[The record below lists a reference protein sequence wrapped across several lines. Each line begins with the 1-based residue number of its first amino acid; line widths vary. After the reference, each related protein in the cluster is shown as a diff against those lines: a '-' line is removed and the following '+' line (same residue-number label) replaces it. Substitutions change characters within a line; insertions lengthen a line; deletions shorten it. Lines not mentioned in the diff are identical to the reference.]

1 MPTFAEKAEA
11 LAGCSPAKAGAHL
24 RPHNLSWAPAPTGA
38 HCPDGQRGFTLVEL
52 MVVLAILALAAAA
65 VVLTIP
71 GDERTVRSEA
81 DRLAARLAAAR
92 DVAVIEGRSVAV
104 NFAPS
109 GYGFERRVEGAWQ
122 PLPGRAFEQRN
133 WPGDVRFVAGDGQ
146 GVSRILFDRVGTS
159 PTPQS
164 VVLAGGDARET
175 VRVSA
180 TGEVSRG
187 Q

>member
-1 MPTFAEKAEA
+1 MRISAGKADP
-11 LAGCSPAKAGAHL
+11 SPEG
-24 RPHNLSWAPAPTGA
+24 N
-38 HCPDGQRGFTLVEL
+38 GFTLVEL
-52 MVVLAILALAAAA
+52 MVVLAILALAAAV

-71 GDERTVRSEA
+71 GEERNVRSEA

-92 DVAVIEGRSVAV
+92 DVAVIEGRSVSV

-109 GYGFERRVEGAWQ
+109 GYGFERRVEGVWQ

-133 WPGDVRFVAGDGQ
+133 WPSDVRFIAGDGQ
-146 GVSRILFDRVGTS
+146 ANARILFDRVGIS
-159 PTPQS
+159 PNPQAL
-164 VVLAGGDARET
+164 VLSGGDAREI

>member
-1 MPTFAEKAEA
+1 MRIFAPTAETRA
-11 LAGCSPAKAGAHL
+11 
-24 RPHNLSWAPAPTGA
+24 RPHAN
-38 HCPDGQRGFTLVEL
+38 GFTLVEL
-52 MVVLAILALAAAA
+52 MVVLAIMALAATA

-71 GDERTVRSEA
+71 GEERTVRSEA

-109 GYGFERRVEGAWQ
+109 GYGFERRISGEWQ

-133 WPGDVRFVAGDGQ
+133 WPGDVRFAAGNGQ
-146 GVSRILFDRVGTS
+146 GATRILFDRVGIS
-159 PTPQS
+159 PTPQA
-164 VVLAGGDARET
+164 VVLTGGDAREI

>member
-1 MPTFAEKAEA
+1 MRIFAATAEA
-11 LAGCSPAKAGAHL
+11 RA
-24 RPHNLSWAPAPTGA
+24 RPDAN
-38 HCPDGQRGFTLVEL
+38 GFTLVEL
-52 MVVLAILALAAAA
+52 MVVLAIMALAATA

-71 GDERTVRSEA
+71 GEERTVRSEA
-81 DRLAARLAAAR
+81 DRLAARIAAAR

-109 GYGFERRVEGAWQ
+109 GYGFERRVAGEWQ

-133 WPGDVRFVAGDGQ
+133 WPGDVRFAAGDGR
-146 GVSRILFDRVGTS
+146 GAARILFDRVGIS
-159 PTPQS
+159 PTPQA
-164 VVLAGGDARET
+164 VVLTGGDAREV

-180 TGEVSRG
+180 TGEIGRG

>member
-1 MPTFAEKAEA
+1 MRIFAATAETRT
-11 LAGCSPAKAGAHL
+11 
-24 RPHNLSWAPAPTGA
+24 RPHANGY
-38 HCPDGQRGFTLVEL
+38 TLVEL
-52 MVVLAILALAAAA
+52 MVVLAIMALAATA

-71 GDERTVRSEA
+71 GEERTVRNEA

-109 GYGFERRVEGAWQ
+109 GYGFERRIAGEWQ
-122 PLPGRAFEQRN
+122 RLPGRAFEQRN
-133 WPGDVRFVAGDGQ
+133 WPGNVRFAAGDG
-146 GVSRILFDRVGTS
+146 RRAARLLFDRVGTS
-159 PTPQS
+159 PTPQAII
-164 VVLAGGDARET
+164 LAGGDAREV

-187 Q
+187 R

>member
-1 MPTFAEKAEA
+1 MRIF
-11 LAGCSPAKAGAHL
+11 
-24 RPHNLSWAPAPTGA
+24 APTA
-38 HCPDGQRGFTLVEL
+38 ETRPRPRANGFTLVEL
-52 MVVLAILALAAAA
+52 MVVLAIMALAATA
-65 VVLTIP
+65 VVLTLP
-71 GDERTVRSEA
+71 GEERSVRSEA

-109 GYGFERRVEGAWQ
+109 GYGFERRIGGEWQ
-122 PLPGRAFEQRN
+122 PLPGRAFEHRN
-133 WPGDVRFVAGDGQ
+133 WPGDVRFSAGDGR
-146 GVSRILFDRVGTS
+146 GAARILFDRVGIS
-159 PTPQS
+159 PTPQA
-164 VVLAGGDARET
+164 VVLTGGDAREI